1 MFFKKEKKLK
11 ESPLNY
17 WEENSYMLVFPEDE
31 TKDLLTGIFE
41 RVGKIEGVEIKETK
55 TLKIDEPGYIKLIYD
70 NEEYEVGFYPN
81 NFQVPESYMNN
92 KYYFKAE
99 EIEKL
104 KKVTRALTIFMKFK
118 DDSKKSFHLQL
129 KLAVA
134 MVPDMIGL
142 MDESAE
148 KILPASW
155 VRLAAKSNVTPGPA
169 DLYTVQAIYD
179 KNGEVWLHTH
189 GLCRCGLTELEILK
203 SDKEN
208 YNNHYNLISTFAS
221 YLIDKNKEFNV
232 HEDSAYIGMLIN
244 NQPVVV
250 TCVPW
255 TEGLKEYKKLTLGDV
270 KDRKEGHNTKTSL
283 IFIYKSEEDEKQ
295 KRISKVSE
303 YNNLWGENPL
313 FFISN
318 EETARM
324 KQLAMERF
332 NYVKEEFGKE
342 ENKIIIKIGLPIDDN
357 KQDFE
362 HIWFELIEFEGDKFK
377 AKLLQD
383 PYNVEN
389 IHEGDERW
397 YTVDDVTDW
406 VIYTPG
412 ASITPD
418 RVNFLT
424 K

>member
-1 MFFKKEKKLK
+1 
-11 ESPLNY
+11 
-17 WEENSYMLVFPEDE
+17 
-31 TKDLLTGIFE
+31 
-41 RVGKIEGVEIKETK
+41 
-55 TLKIDEPGYIKLIYD
+55 
-70 NEEYEVGFYPN
+70 
-81 NFQVPESYMNN
+81 MNN